1 MKDNR
6 PHIIFVITDQQRLDT
21 IAALGHDHMNTP
33 NLDRLVN
40 EGVTFTNCFVT
51 APSCAPSRASLF
63 TGYYPHTTGIYRNGD
78 VWRHSWIEQLSA
90 SGYHCVN
97 VGKMHTYPYET
108 HLGFDERFV
117 VENKDRYLEGRYF
130 FDRWDMA
137 LQAQGIIKQQREL
150 YRKLDD
156 YQESLGAFEWKLPPN
171 THSDV
176 FVGELAQWWIGNKP
190 QTAPLFLQ
198 IGFPGPHPPFDP
210 LAEYV
215 KPYLEKELPLPEVLP
230 EHLAGQTKALQ
241 HLRQHNCEIDHDSI
255 LWSMEPDSKQLHR
268 MRAHYFANITMIDE
282 QIGGILKM
290 LEDKQYLDNSVLVFT
305 SDHGENLGDH
315 GHIQKWNMY
324 DEVTRVP
331 MIVWAPGRFA
341 AGRKV
346 DQLCQHFD
354 IVPVLL
360 ELAGLSIPDS
370 MPAQSLMA
378 ALVGD
383 RIFEGRQ
390 YVFSENADPGRLDDE
405 TRQMTMIR
413 SEQWKLVH
421 YLGSKGEG
429 ELYDLMNDP
438 AENNNLWNRPGY
450 EEIKTNMLHEL
461 LNWKI
466 ESSLATSKW
475 PEPWR

>member
-1 MKDNR
+1 MKDSR
-6 PHIIFVITDQQRLDT
+6 PNIIFIITDQQRLDT
-21 IAALGHDHMNTP
+21 IAALGHGHMNTP

-40 EGVTFTNCFVT
+40 EGITFTNCFVT

-78 VWRHSWIEQLSA
+78 VWRHSWIKQLST

-108 HLGFDERFV
+108 PLGFDERFV

-137 LQAQGIIKQQREL
+137 LQAQGIVKQQRES
-150 YRKLDD
+150 YRKLED
-156 YQESLGAFEWKLPPN
+156 YQERLGAFDWELPPN

-176 FVGELAQWWIGNKP
+176 FVGELAQWWIENKP
-190 QTAPLFLQ
+190 ETTPLFLQ

-210 LAEYV
+210 LPEYV
-215 KPYLEKELPLPEVLP
+215 KAYMDKELPLPNLIP
-230 EHLAGQTKALQ
+230 ESLSGQTKALQ
-241 HLRQHNCEIDHDSI
+241 HLRQHNCDIDHDSI
-255 LWSMEPDSKQLHR
+255 SWSMEPDSEQLHR
-268 MRAHYFANITMIDE
+268 MRAHYYANVTMIDE

-305 SDHGENLGDH
+305 SDHGESLGDH

-341 AGRKV
+341 GGRKV
-346 DQLCQHFD
+346 EQLCQHFD

-360 ELAGLSIPDS
+360 ELAGLPIPDS
-370 MPAQSLMA
+370 MSAKSLMP
-378 ALVGD
+378 ALVEGGMY
-383 RIFEGRQ
+383 EGRK
-390 YVFSENADPGRLDDE
+390 YVFSENADPGRLDGE

-413 SEQWKLVH
+413 SQHWKLVH
-421 YLGSKGEG
+421 YLGSGGEG
-429 ELYDLMNDP
+429 ELYDLIKDP
-438 AENNNLWNRPGY
+438 EENSNLWSRTGY
-450 EEIKTNMLHEL
+450 EKIKNDMLHEL

-466 ESSLATSKW
+466 ESSLITSKLS
-475 PEPWR
+475 EPWR